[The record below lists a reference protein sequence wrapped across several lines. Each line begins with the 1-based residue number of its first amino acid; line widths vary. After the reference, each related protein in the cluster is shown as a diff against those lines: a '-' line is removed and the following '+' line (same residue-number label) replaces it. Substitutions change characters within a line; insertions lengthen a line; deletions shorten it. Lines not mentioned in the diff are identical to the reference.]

1 MRDQHKPK
9 EQLVNEVSNLRKQ
22 VDDLK
27 AAAASRR
34 RVEDALR
41 ESEARLRSLMDAAP
55 TGIGRLEASGA
66 LLLANPALARL
77 LGYATPAE
85 ALALTRVLGLF
96 LTRDEERRV
105 RERLVAEDEASE
117 VEAQLRRKDGSSIVV
132 RLVGRAVR
140 GPGGD
145 LEGYDLFVPDR
156 GGVLATRR

>member
-9 EQLVNEVSNLRKQ
+9 EQLVNELANLRKQ

-27 AAAASRR
+27 AAAALRR

-41 ESEARLRSLMDAAP
+41 QSEAQLRSLLDSTP
-55 TGIGRLEASGA
+55 TGIARLGVGGA
-66 LLLANPALARL
+66 LLLANSALARL

-105 RERLVAEDEASE
+105 LERMAAENGPSE
-117 VEAQLRRKDGSSIVV
+117 VEAPWRRKDGSAIVV
-132 RLVGRAVR
+132 RVVGQAVR
-140 GPGGD
+140 GKGGE
-145 LEGYDLFVPDR
+145 LEGYDLFLLER
-156 GGVLATRR
+156 GGVLAARR